1 MAEKSSDSYH
11 GLSYVTTNRFY
22 VEMDSNLAA
31 SFSECSGLDVQI
43 EKDTYSEGG
52 VNEQQRIFLKQAK
65 FGDITLKRGIT
76 DDMIFWDWI
85 NKTLGAGKPE
95 RRNIN
100 ILVFNQAGETMQA
113 WSLLGAVPVGW
124 KTPSLQADSNSV
136 AVEELVLAFE
146 GLKVVSGSGGGGA
159 ATDQRRDKTGYFAS

>member
-1 MAEKSSDSYH
+1 
-11 GLSYVTTNRFY
+11 V
-22 VEMDSNLAA
+22 
-31 SFSECSGLDVQI
+31 
-43 EKDTYSEGG
+43 
-52 VNEQQRIFLKQAK
+52 
-65 FGDITLKRGIT
+65 DITLKRGIT

-124 KTPSLQADSNSV
+124 KNPVPAGRLQ
-136 AVEELVLAFE
+136 
-146 GLKVVSGSGGGGA
+146 
-159 ATDQRRDKTGYFAS
+159 

>member
-65 FGDITLKRGIT
+65 FWWTLPS
-76 DDMIFWDWI
+76 
-85 NKTLGAGKPE
+85 NGASP
-95 RRNIN
+95 
-100 ILVFNQAGETMQA
+100 T
-113 WSLLGAVPVGW
+113 
-124 KTPSLQADSNSV
+124 T
-136 AVEELVLAFE
+136 
-146 GLKVVSGSGGGGA
+146 
-159 ATDQRRDKTGYFAS
+159 